1 MIVMKFGGTSVGSAE
16 RIKAVID
23 IVQSH
28 HEQQPI
34 VVVSALSGVTNLLID
49 AARAAGLGQ
58 DAVYRQAKA
67 TLLERHL
74 YVIDELLGECPERIE
89 VAGLIEDRLH
99 DFERLCRAIAVLG
112 EVTPRGYDAV
122 ASIGEQLSSRIV
134 AAALTAAGV
143 RARAIVST
151 ELIITDDNFGAAHPL
166 MEITRQRTQD
176 VLSPLVERGIVPVV
190 TGYVGATQDGVTT
203 VLGRGGSD
211 YSAAI
216 IGACLSADE
225 VQIWTDVD
233 GILTA
238 DPNIV
243 TGAHTLDELSYEEAE
258 SLAYYGAD
266 VLHPKT
272 IRPVNESNT
281 PLRILNSY
289 NPNDPGTLIIRQ
301 PSATRKAAPAI
312 ISTKRLSL
320 IRVAGNGGDWGPHIA
335 ARILQSLSEAGIAIL
350 MFTQPLSERSLNLVV
365 RQQDQAHCLR
375 TLKEAL
381 ATELR
386 IGEICQVAVQ
396 EEVATV
402 SVVGRTAESP
412 ETVVSGAFAALGRR
426 GTRVITVAQSI
437 TEHNISFVVPD
448 NEVDDTV
455 RFIHTELGLDKAS

>member
-16 RIKAVID
+16 QINAVLD
-23 IVQSH
+23 IVRDRLDR
-28 HEQQPI
+28 QP
-34 VVVSALSGVTNLLID
+34 VLVVSALSGVTNLLID
-49 AARAAGLGQ
+49 AARSAGRGQ

-74 YVIDELLGECPERIE
+74 KVVDELLGESPERIE

-134 AAALTAAGV
+134 AAALTDRGM

-151 ELIITDDNFGAAHPL
+151 ELVITDDHFGGARPL
-166 MEITRQRTQD
+166 MDITRQRVQAA
-176 VLSPLVERGIVPVV
+176 VLPLVERGIVPVI
-190 TGYVGATQDGVTT
+190 TGYLGATEDGVTT

-211 YSAAI
+211 FSAAI
-216 IGACLSADE
+216 IGACLPVDE

-243 TGAHTLDELSYEEAE
+243 RGAHTLDELSYEEAE

-272 IRPVNESNT
+272 IRPAREANT
-281 PLRILNSY
+281 PLRILNSH
-289 NPNDPGTLIIRQ
+289 NPTSPGTLITRE
-301 PSATRKAAPAI
+301 PSPTRKAVPAI
-312 ISTKRLSL
+312 ISTKKLSL
-320 IRVAGNGGDWGPHIA
+320 IRVAGNGTNWGPHVA
-335 ARILQSLSEAGIAIL
+335 ARILGSLSEAGIAIL

-375 TLKEAL
+375 TLEEAL
-381 ATELR
+381 AAEMNL
-386 IGEICQVAVQ
+386 GEVCQVAVQ
-396 EEVATV
+396 EEVATI
-402 SVVGRTAESP
+402 SVVGRTCESP
-412 ETVVSGAFAALGRR
+412 DTVVSRAFAALGRH
-426 GTRVITVAQSI
+426 GTRVITVTQSI

-448 NEVDDTV
+448 SAVDDTV
-455 RFIHTELGLDKAS
+455 RFIHTDLGLDREP